1 MQEEPANV
9 AGTAPPPRAAV
20 DAFEEIDLEKM
31 NASAVALLQVA
42 VTGAA
47 ALLMVLIWQQ
57 FFTALSIFDSVA
69 LWSYAD
75 TVDGKET
82 VSTVS
87 AFDAGGALLVMALGM
102 VLASGIPSLI
112 GIVFYSVITEKGV
125 LYAIQTVIRYVIAVL
140 AAFFAL
146 QMLGFGWSKLQWM
159 AAGLSVGLGFGL
171 QAIFANFFSGLI
183 MLFERPVRIGDVI
196 TLGEFSGT
204 INRIRMRA
212 TTITDFDNREIIVPN
227 QMFVTERLINW
238 TLSSSVVRFSFDVG
252 VSYDADPRV
261 VRETLLEILHADPRV
276 MKEPAPN
283 VIFREFGPS
292 SLSMRCFAHV
302 EDLALRFQVQNDLH
316 MRIAEVFRDKG
327 IEIAYPQMD
336 LHVRSVDG
344 GWKPSPAAP
353 GAGAAANGE
362 TE

>member
-1 MQEEPANV
+1 
-9 AGTAPPPRAAV
+9 
-20 DAFEEIDLEKM
+20 
-31 NASAVALLQVA
+31 
-42 VTGAA
+42 
-47 ALLMVLIWQQ
+47 
-57 FFTALSIFDSVA
+57 
-69 LWSYAD
+69 
-75 TVDGKET
+75 
-82 VSTVS
+82 
-87 AFDAGGALLVMALGM
+87 M
-102 VLASGIPSLI
+102 VLATGIPSLI

-125 LYAIQTVIRYVIAVL
+125 LYAIQTVIRYVIGVL

-159 AAGLSVGLGFGL
+159 AAGLSVGMGFGM

-238 TLSSSVVRFSFDVG
+238 TLTSSVVRLSFDVG

-261 VRETLLEILHADPRV
+261 VRETLLGILRADPRV
-276 MKEPAPN
+276 MHEPPPN
-283 VIFREFGPS
+283 VIFREFGAS
-292 SLSMRCFAHV
+292 SLNMRCFAHV
-302 EDLALRFQVQNDLH
+302 EDVSVRLQVQNDLH
-316 MRIAEVFRDKG
+316 LRITEVFREKG

-336 LHVRSVDG
+336 LHLRSVDEG
-344 GWKPSPAAP
+344 ARLSLAGPCAGPAAS
-353 GAGAAANGE
+353 GE
-362 TE
+362 AR